1 MQLEIDVL
9 FHDRDGIIAKLTAAR
24 DRIEDL
30 VQDVQQL
37 KTQPTEGQV
46 SNSGG
51 GPCPPPSPP
60 AAAQPEAVVTGSSSS
75 SNLTTAATTTN
86 EDLVDTSIPNG
97 PESSLPL
104 YSMYEELTDLVL

>member
-51 GPCPPPSPP
+51 GPCPPPSP
-60 AAAQPEAVVTGSSSS
+60 AAAVQPEAVVTGGSS
-75 SNLTTAATTTN
+75 SNTATTTT

>member
-51 GPCPPPSPP
+51 GPCPPHSPP
-60 AAAQPEAVVTGSSSS
+60 AAVQPEAVVTGGS
-75 SNLTTAATTTN
+75 SNNTTTTATTT

>member
-9 FHDRDGIIAKLTAAR
+9 FHDRDGIIAKLTAVR

-60 AAAQPEAVVTGSSSS
+60 AAVQPEAVVTGSSSS
-75 SNLTTAATTTN
+75 NTTTAATTTT

-104 YSMYEELTDLVL
+104 YSMYEELTDLLL

>member
-60 AAAQPEAVVTGSSSS
+60 AAVQPEAVVTGGS
-75 SNLTTAATTTN
+75 SNNTTTTATTT

>member
-51 GPCPPPSPP
+51 SPCPPHSPP
-60 AAAQPEAVVTGSSSS
+60 ATVQPEAVVTGGS
-75 SNLTTAATTTN
+75 SNNTTTTATTT

>member
-60 AAAQPEAVVTGSSSS
+60 AAVQPEAVVTGGS
-75 SNLTTAATTTN
+75 SNNTSTTATTT

>member
-46 SNSGG
+46 SNFGG

-60 AAAQPEAVVTGSSSS
+60 AAVQPEPVGTGSS
-75 SNLTTAATTTN
+75 NTATTTTTT

-104 YSMYEELTDLVL
+104 YSVYEELTDLVL

>member
-60 AAAQPEAVVTGSSSS
+60 AAVQPEAVVTGGS
-75 SNLTTAATTTN
+75 SNNTTTATTTT

>member
-37 KTQPTEGQV
+37 KIQPTEGQV

-60 AAAQPEAVVTGSSSS
+60 AAVKPEAVVTGGS
-75 SNLTTAATTTN
+75 SNKTTTTATTT

>member
-60 AAAQPEAVVTGSSSS
+60 AAVQPEAVVTGGSSD
-75 SNLTTAATTTN
+75 NTTTTATTT
-86 EDLVDTSIPNG
+86 EDLVDTSVPNG

>member
-60 AAAQPEAVVTGSSSS
+60 AAVQPEPLVTGSSS
-75 SNLTTAATTTN
+75 NTTTT

-104 YSMYEELTDLVL
+104 YSVYEELTDLVL

>member
-51 GPCPPPSPP
+51 GPCPPPSSP
-60 AAAQPEAVVTGSSSS
+60 AAVQPEAVVTGGS
-75 SNLTTAATTTN
+75 SNNTTTTATTT

-104 YSMYEELTDLVL
+104 YSVYEELTDLVL

>member
-60 AAAQPEAVVTGSSSS
+60 AAVQPEPVGTGSS
-75 SNLTTAATTTN
+75 NTATTTTTT

>member
-51 GPCPPPSPP
+51 GPCPPPSSP
-60 AAAQPEAVVTGSSSS
+60 AAVQPEAVVTGGS
-75 SNLTTAATTTN
+75 SNNTTTTATTT

>member
-9 FHDRDGIIAKLTAAR
+9 FHDRDGIIAKLAAAR

-37 KTQPTEGQV
+37 KIQPTEGQV

-51 GPCPPPSPP
+51 GPCSPPSPP
-60 AAAQPEAVVTGSSSS
+60 AAVQPEAVVTGGS
-75 SNLTTAATTTN
+75 SNNTTTAT

>member
-60 AAAQPEAVVTGSSSS
+60 AAVQPEALVTGGS
-75 SNLTTAATTTN
+75 SNNTSTTSTAT

-104 YSMYEELTDLVL
+104 YSVYEELTDLVL

>member
-60 AAAQPEAVVTGSSSS
+60 AAVQPEAVVTGGS
-75 SNLTTAATTTN
+75 SNNTTTTATTT
-86 EDLVDTSIPNG
+86 EDLVDTSVPNG

>member
-37 KTQPTEGQV
+37 KPQPTEGQV

-51 GPCPPPSPP
+51 RPCPPPSPP
-60 AAAQPEAVVTGSSSS
+60 AAVQPEAVVTGSSSS
-75 SNLTTAATTTN
+75 SNLTTAATTTT
-86 EDLVDTSIPNG
+86 EDLVDTRIPNG

>member
-60 AAAQPEAVVTGSSSS
+60 AAVQPEAVVTGSSSS
-75 SNLTTAATTTN
+75 NTTTAATTTT

-104 YSMYEELTDLVL
+104 YSMYEELTDLLL

>member
-60 AAAQPEAVVTGSSSS
+60 AAVQPEAVVTGGS
-75 SNLTTAATTTN
+75 SNNTTTTTT